1 MSLTKALKRIFV
13 GAPSDEEPRMPDGSP
28 EPMTRQEFED
38 QIVDHFR
45 YRLRKET
52 TKGSLVYPTNF
63 YIYLTPTDY
72 EEQKEAFPFTVLDV
86 VNEFNAIIGDKRKEY
101 PSFTPIAKYWQFQFL
116 RFEEGTMI
124 ENMRETVSGMEDGS
138 VLVMSYIFTKENLD
152 VVAQENVRVVTTKR
166 NKGTVK
172 THQLSINTDALRG
185 LRMES
190 ETLYKV
196 PAGNFSKVGIDS
208 VSKEMEFIRLSSYGS
223 GTKSSGK
230 VNAVDISLPDLNN
243 KNVLIV
249 EDIIDTGHT
258 AKFLIDFLHSN
269 FKIKSLKFCSL
280 LDKKIKREVD
290 VEADY
295 YCFEV
300 DDKFLIGYGLDYDGL
315 YRNIP
320 YIGYIEN
327 Q

>member
-152 VVAQENVRVVTTKR
+152 VVPQENVRVVTTKR

-185 LRMES
+185 LMMES

-208 VSKEMEFIRLSSYGS
+208 VSKDGPKPIARLKIAPYSDSVCFLTGGQNAEVCNMLMDTLQVCGKNGVETTGFQTLKVSSDAVLNPHFRIEKTPQGFRITALGSLVLNEVPMEKGES
-223 GTKSSGK
+223 
-230 VNAVDISLPDLNN
+230 APLPSNSAILLNN
-243 KNVLIV
+243 MIQ
-249 EDIIDTGHT
+249 IT
-258 AKFLIDFLHSN
+258 
-269 FKIKSLKFCSL
+269 FKT
-280 LDKKIKREVD
+280 V
-290 VEADY
+290 
-295 YCFEV
+295 
-300 DDKFLIGYGLDYDGL
+300 
-315 YRNIP
+315 
-320 YIGYIEN
+320 
-327 Q
+327 